1 MIFISLWGCL
11 LCPVSTHDVMINKNN
26 NNNKIKASYLNNCRE
41 IKRSHGIKR
50 KLVPNPIE
58 PHRKSQSTWVNGL
71 VLLPSEEMHPL
82 PNWHL
87 DSSFV
92 LYILKIILQI
102 NSKTQKCLQ
111 MYLILLLSKT
121 MFSLLLPS
129 HHPSKANAEQTAS
142 GYVPIISFKSLS
154 FKREQLC
161 CHKTIIPKALKL
173 WHHLFCLNPCVQILP
188 ENGNPFSTREKGC
201 GGVVW
206 GFLVLLFFLLCCYF
220 F

>member
-41 IKRSHGIKR
+41 IKRSRGIKR

-58 PHRKSQSTWVNGL
+58 PRRKSQSAWVNGL
-71 VLLPSEEMHPL
+71 VLLPSEEMYLL
-82 PNWHL
+82 PNNTSVLHL
-87 DSSFV
+87 Y
-92 LYILKIILQI
+92 YILNIVLQI
-102 NSKTQKCLQ
+102 NSKTQKRLQ
-111 MYLILLLSKT
+111 MYLILLLRKAII
-121 MFSLLLPS
+121 SLLLPS
-129 HHPSKANAEQTAS
+129 PHPSEANTEQTAS

-173 WHHLFCLNPCVQILP
+173 WHHLFCLSPCV
-188 ENGNPFSTREKGC
+188 
-201 GGVVW
+201 
-206 GFLVLLFFLLCCYF
+206 
-220 F
+220 